1 MTKTNWS
8 TWTCRVAVAAL
19 VATLLGPAGVSA
31 QSAEVCEVDGVRGGE
46 TLTVQPKIIVI
57 PYTKDGENM
66 GTVLEEDV
74 NRRVAVTTVKQA
86 FDDLGFTTI
95 DLQQVIRTVRTNAA
109 ILLTAETDFQTQIL
123 QESRADIYVQLE
135 IMDPEDPTSPSSASV
150 IRTAFLTNTATSLA
164 NMIGRSGRYR
174 GVEYSRLVERAASD
188 SISPFLQ
195 VMQGRFDDVVANGA
209 IISFIISVTQG
220 AENDLGSEVGPDPDI
235 LAFLIEDWFAENA
248 WKNNYSVSSSSS
260 LRMVLDAVRIP
271 LYDPTTCRNY
281 NPSQFSQEFVRFLRT
296 LNVRTNLPIINGGTI
311 IIELR

>member
-1 MTKTNWS
+1 MTKTNGS
-8 TWTCRVAVAAL
+8 TWTCRAIVAAL

-46 TLTVQPKIIVI
+46 TLTVQPRILVI
-57 PYTKDGENM
+57 PYTRSDENM

-123 QESRADIYVQLE
+123 QASRADIYVQLE
-135 IMDPEDPTSPSSASV
+135 IMDPEDPANPSSATV

-188 SISPFLQ
+188 SINAFLQ
-195 VMQGRFDDVVANGA
+195 VMQARFDDVVTNGA
-209 IISFIISVTQG
+209 IISFIISVAQG

-248 WKNNYSVSSSSS
+248 WKNNYIIASTSS
-260 LRMVLDAVRIP
+260 LRMVVDPVAIP

-281 NPSQFSQEFVRFLRT
+281 NPSQFSREFVSFLRT
-296 LNVRTNLPIINGGTI
+296 LGVRVNLPLISGGSI